1 MLHFISSH
9 LKLFFFS
16 LPKVYQF
23 IVLGKKK
30 NFSEWFLVTT
40 YGTVMIWIICNNDFK
55 SCQEE
60 NRFGIQWL
68 NDKLGSELWS
78 MNIID
83 KPGSGPRQP
92 EGTFPH
98 NEPKISQYYF
108 TSHSSSKSTR
118 FVEHESKY
126 NNLFSK

>member
-1 MLHFISSH
+1 ML
-9 LKLFFFS
+9 K
-16 LPKVYQF
+16 
-23 IVLGKKK
+23 
-30 NFSEWFLVTT
+30 TM
-40 YGTVMIWIICNNDFK
+40 MIWIIFNNDFK

-60 NRFGIQWL
+60 NQVGIQWQ
-68 NDKLGSELWS
+68 NDDLGSEFWS

-83 KPGSGPRQP
+83 KPGPEPRQP

-98 NEPKISQYYF
+98 NEPKISQCYF

-118 FVEHESKY
+118 VMEHEPKY